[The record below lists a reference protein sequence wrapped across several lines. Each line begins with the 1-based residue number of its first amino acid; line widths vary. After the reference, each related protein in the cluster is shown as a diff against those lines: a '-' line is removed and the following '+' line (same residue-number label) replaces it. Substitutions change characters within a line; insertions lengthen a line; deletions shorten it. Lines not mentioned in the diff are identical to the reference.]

1 VVESYSSKQIKYK
14 TSLTNKGKHIRKW
27 TVFYPV
33 LAQKYARFLSF
44 LMFSFSIYLL
54 LEALYEDVNNS
65 IGRTLLS
72 TYNDGEMV
80 MVFS

>member
-1 VVESYSSKQIKYK
+1 
-14 TSLTNKGKHIRKW
+14 
-27 TVFYPV
+27 
-33 LAQKYARFLSF
+33 
-44 LMFSFSIYLL
+44 MFSFSIYLL
-54 LEALYEDVNNS
+54 LEALHEDVNNS